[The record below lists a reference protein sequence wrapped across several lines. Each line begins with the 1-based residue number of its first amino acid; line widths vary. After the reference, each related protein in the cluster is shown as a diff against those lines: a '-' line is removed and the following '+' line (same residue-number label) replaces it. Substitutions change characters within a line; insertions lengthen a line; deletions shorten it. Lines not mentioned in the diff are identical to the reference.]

1 MTETERQ
8 RWLAFY
14 QSIFERVPIMTMT
27 RKSPQK
33 PAPKSNKTSR
43 PQSLKPDAKIR
54 PGKQP
59 GASA

>member
-1 MTETERQ
+1 MMTK
-8 RWLAFY
+8 
-14 QSIFERVPIMTMT
+14 
-27 RKSPQK
+27 KSPQK

-43 PQSLKPDAKIR
+43 PQSLKPAVKQR